1 VPRAVITG
9 GSSGIGLALAR
20 RLVAGG
26 YEVVLVARGRER
38 LEAAAASLGPA
49 ASALVADVGEP
60 GAGERIAAE
69 LEARGPASVDLLVCN
84 AGIPARA
91 SALDVDE
98 ERARRVVEVN
108 YLGMLSVTRA
118 LWPRLVASRGRVVNV
133 VSVAGTVAL
142 PAAAPY
148 AASKHAALAWSRA
161 LAAAARP
168 VGVRVLTVNPGPV
181 TTDGFPQSAL
191 TRDRRLRWSVIGP
204 DTCADAII
212 RAIDRDR
219 TEVFVPAWWRA
230 AAILQALAP
239 ATTAR
244 AAGRLR
250 RRG

>member
-1 VPRAVITG
+1 MPRAVVTG
-9 GSSGIGLALAR
+9 GSSGIGLELSR
-20 RLVAGG
+20 RLVRRG

-38 LEAAAASLGPA
+38 LERATAELGPA
-49 ASALVADVGEP
+49 ATALVADVGEA

-69 LEARGPASVDLLVCN
+69 LEARDVRTVDLLVCN

-91 SALDVDE
+91 SALTVDE
-98 ERARRVVEVN
+98 ERARQVIEVN
-108 YLGMLSVTRA
+108 YLGMVSVTRA

-168 VGVRVLTVNPGPV
+168 LGVRVLTVNPGPV

-191 TRDRRLRWSVIGP
+191 TADRRLRWSVIDAG
-204 DTCADAII
+204 TCADAIV
-212 RAIDRDR
+212 RALDRDR

-250 RRG
+250 RR